1 MKILLIRHG
10 ESIANVDRQIYFEQF
25 DPFIKLSDNGIA
37 QSIECGYKIIDNL
50 DLLRNKKYIYSKNN
64 EIKFIFSPYLRT
76 QQTKDN
82 IINVLTNNKIG
93 IKSQEENPLLR
104 EQEYKFFQD
113 IKDVEETF
121 KERDSIFKEQWYRF
135 KNAESVADVYQRATV
150 FINDLKIRSMAGEFK
165 SYENGYIII
174 VAHQITLACLKLVLE
189 RKSIYD
195 MDKNIE
201 NCQCFLYNFNIK
213 SEKQKNLKNF

>member
-25 DPFIKLSDNGIA
+25 DPFIKMSDKGIV

-50 DLLRNKKYIYSKNN
+50 DLLRNKKYIFSKNN
-64 EIKFIFSPYLRT
+64 EIKLIYSPYLRT
-76 QQTKDN
+76 LQTKDN
-82 IINVLTNNKIG
+82 IIKVLTNNKIN
-93 IKSQEENPLLR
+93 IKSQEENSLLR

-113 IKDVEETF
+113 VKDVEETF
-121 KERDSIFKEQWYRF
+121 KERDSLFKEQWYRF
-135 KNAESVADVYQRATV
+135 KNAESVADVYQRSTV
-150 FINDLKIRSMAGEFK
+150 FINDLKTRIMTGEFK

-174 VAHQITLACLKLVLE
+174 VSHQITLACLRLVLE

-195 MDKNIE
+195 MDKNID
-201 NCQCFLYNFNIK
+201 NCQCYLYNFNIK
-213 SEKQKNLKNF
+213 SEKHKNIKNF